1 MITYVLLPLA
11 LLTVLYS
18 AIILGLI
25 WVLRRAGM
33 PARWAIWLAFLGFGL
48 GTGLFAARL
57 WPLDSSIL
65 PNVWATLLGDAL
77 YQWSTGAVGD
87 IWFLGV
93 PRVYVTAAI
102 LLYGGLG
109 LLMQWVYHRY
119 QLAAFRARATEGH

>member
-11 LLTVLYS
+11 LLIVLYG
-18 AIILGLI
+18 AIILGLV
-25 WVLRRAGM
+25 WVL
-33 PARWAIWLAFLGFGL
+33 RWAIWLGFLGFGL

-57 WPLDSSIL
+57 WPFDSSIL

-77 YQWSTGAVGD
+77 YHWSTSIVGD
-87 IWFLGV
+87 LWLLDV

-109 LLMQWVYHRY
+109 SMMQWVYRRY
-119 QLAAFRARATEGH
+119 ELAASRARAAGDH